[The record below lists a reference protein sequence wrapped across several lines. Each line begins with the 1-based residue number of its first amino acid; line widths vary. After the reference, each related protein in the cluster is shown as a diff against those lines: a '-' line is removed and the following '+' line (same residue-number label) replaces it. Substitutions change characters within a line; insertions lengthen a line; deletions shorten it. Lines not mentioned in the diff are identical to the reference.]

1 MKINVALP
9 SSTISLSR
17 SGFIRSSRCISL
29 LLAAEH
35 ERTPFLFV
43 PAADRFVFL
52 VAKYC
57 AEWLTGCSRTRMGS
71 YCATYGR
78 LCDPNPCI
86 QRFALHSVY
95 FATAKPTLENPD
107 VGQDTPVELVMQP
120 DPVTFR
126 PHVPVGTLPEY
137 VKTQRRRALVTTSD
151 GVLIGLLRNEDM
163 SEQRGRTSHHRAS
176 SME

>member
-57 AEWLTGCSRTRMGS
+57 AKWLTGCSRTRMGS

-78 LCDPNPCI
+78 LCDPNRCI

-95 FATAKPTLENPD
+95 FATAKPTLEIPD
-107 VGQDTPVELVMQP
+107 VGLLARRKLFGTRPEPSPTCPVPSSSRRLR
-120 DPVTFR
+120 R
-126 PHVPVGTLPEY
+126 PS
-137 VKTQRRRALVTTSD
+137 TQGSRYNHRRERAAPRKRA
-151 GVLIGLLRNEDM
+151 IQE
-163 SEQRGRTSHHRAS
+163 GR
-176 SME
+176 M